1 MEVCYTCLSTDRML
15 FPLSK
20 FEEFIRETS
29 MMPCYTFTKGSVC
42 WECCRIIEKFTKFKK
57 QILKAQNLLH
67 TVDKLDLTCLS
78 SLVVHTKS
86 DFDAEYYY
94 TPDPLVISEDY
105 TKSKLEVKKED
116 VSVNIDDNID
126 SDDIDYKFDVKIED
140 DKPILEDIN
149 TETVKKRGNK
159 LNKKKKNKSS
169 KDIKDL
175 VDKFTTVVYNEEE
188 MLKRRQEKRERP
200 NFKKI
205 PFKCDMCVLGFTKK
219 DTRDQ
224 HIRKKH
230 DENIGPYECDVCH
243 IRSPTESSMT
253 RHRRRHY
260 ISYSCKFCRYVTSQM
275 WCMLNHCRVK
285 HGADT
290 SGRLHCTQCGAVRGS
305 SEELDKHIRAE
316 HTLKC
321 DECGEK
327 FKGKNTLRTHKIR
340 VHNVQRE
347 FTCDHCSKT
356 FNSRSR
362 LECHVARHSAAL
374 ASRLSYCVTC
384 RVQYKNIYVY
394 RNHLRNSANH
404 GDELYPCTDCNKK
417 FVSKTYWRKHYNF
430 YHLKK
435 SKFVC
440 EICNKLF
447 ISDWRLKNHKQKHHG
462 MSRSRDHDCHVCEK
476 KFYTL
481 STLRAHELTHSEHRA
496 YMCEDCGDTFKQR
509 PALYTHARL
518 VHQMKKTK

>member
-327 FKGKNTLRTHKIR
+327 FKGKNTLRTHKI
-340 VHNVQRE
+340 
-347 FTCDHCSKT
+347 
-356 FNSRSR
+356 
-362 LECHVARHSAAL
+362 
-374 ASRLSYCVTC
+374 
-384 RVQYKNIYVY
+384 
-394 RNHLRNSANH
+394 
-404 GDELYPCTDCNKK
+404 YPCTDCNKK